1 MGFFEG
7 LLTRQCDLSGDLF
20 THFQTEWV
28 FSSDNSEKMRLT
40 GIFKIRTLS
49 VPKIRRSRSFVLLW
63 RRGKPPAAAGGEG
76 AVHAAIVGRVRAAA
90 VASASLALIRRHRR
104 RREGKPARQAVAP
117 RIETRT
123 RCVHTTGERGIT
135 ERMRLS
141 NFSQRGRIRFVPPL
155 APA

>member
-28 FSSDNSEKMRLT
+28 FSSDNSEKMSLT
-40 GIFKIRTLS
+40 GVFKIRTLS
-49 VPKIRRSRSFVLLW
+49 VPGIRRRSFDLLR

-135 ERMRLS
+135 
-141 NFSQRGRIRFVPPL
+141 RIGADEVK
-155 APA
+155 